1 MSKIAIFP
9 GSFDPITR
17 GHVDIVNKGLL
28 IFDKIIIS
36 IGNNA
41 KKTTLFSLEQRI
53 GWIKETFK
61 NNPNVEV
68 QSYQGLT
75 IDFCKQVNAQ
85 FILRGLRSPG
95 DFEYEQNIAYA
106 NKEMVPDIETVF
118 LLSGLSYSNISSTI
132 VRDIIIHKG
141 NFQKF
146 VPEGLNITI

>member
-1 MSKIAIFP
+1 M
-9 GSFDPITR
+9 D
-17 GHVDIVNKGLL
+17 
-28 IFDKIIIS
+28 
-36 IGNNA
+36 
-41 KKTTLFSLEQRI
+41 
-53 GWIKETFK
+53 WIKETFK
-61 NNPNVEV
+61 DNAKVDV

-75 IDFCKQVNAQ
+75 IDFCKQVDAQ